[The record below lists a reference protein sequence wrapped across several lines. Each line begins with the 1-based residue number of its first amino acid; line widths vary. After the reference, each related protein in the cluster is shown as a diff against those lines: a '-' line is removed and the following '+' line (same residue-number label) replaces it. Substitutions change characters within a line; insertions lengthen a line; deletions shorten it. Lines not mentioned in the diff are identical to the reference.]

1 MSYYEKNKEVRLN
14 YQKQY
19 YQENKEQIKKYTKKY
34 YETNKEKLKQ
44 KKKGKLPVKKNDND
58 TKMYVYNKEVILSF
72 K

>member
-1 MSYYEKNKEVRLN
+1 MSYYEKNKDVRLH

-44 KKKGKLPVKKNDND
+44 KRKGKLPVKKKEKDCQFYRID
-58 TKMYVYNKEVILSF
+58 TEVTLSF
-72 K
+72 R